1 MSEPWPGKLPPSG
14 LICVLPT
21 DPGTAAQRSVF
32 FWGPGM
38 LKVFRVS
45 LLYTQGYAFE
55 DPCVSKR

>member
-45 LLYTQGYAFE
+45 LLYTQGYAF
-55 DPCVSKR
+55 